1 MQDKPQRCKHFM
13 SVALSI
19 SSLCFPNQSM
29 SPVTWLSLRQSFP
42 LLTFALES
50 RFSLYAKKKK
60 KKKEKEI
67 IFESGH

>member
-13 SVALSI
+13 SFALSI
-19 SSLCFPNQSM
+19 SSLCFPNQSE
-29 SPVTWLSLRQSFP
+29 SSDLAQSKTNFL

-50 RFSLYAKKKK
+50 HFSFVCKRK

>member
-13 SVALSI
+13 SVALPI

-29 SPVTWLSLRQSFP
+29 SPVTWLSLRQSFL

-50 RFSLYAKKKK
+50 RFFVHKKKK
-60 KKKEKEI
+60 KKKEEKEI